1 MQPVVISAMS
11 RKGGAGKTTLVRA
24 MASAFVFNKKRVLL
38 IDADPNRALATW
50 VERSVARGTSSRLLT
65 VIETIKMDEL
75 TRIVDEAFDAESVD
89 FILIDTPGVGG
100 GWADTIALQSDL
112 LVTPLILTRT
122 DLEKSMETVTW
133 YERLHERVSDPSQLP
148 PHAVVITRFVVKG
161 GKSVEPISLGQQ
173 ELLTEIRTTMKPIPY
188 PMRERLAYQD
198 MDNEGLLGVRAAQL
212 KADENPL
219 VRGRARRYDDALHE
233 AIVVTNAILK
243 RLGAASGGTTR
254 TIKAEG

>member
-24 MASAFVFNKKRVLL
+24 MASALAFNKKRVLL

-50 VERSVARGTSSRLLT
+50 AERAGKRGTSSPLLS
-65 VIETIKMDEL
+65 INETIKMDEL
-75 TRIVDEAFDAESVD
+75 TGIVDETFEKESAD

-100 GWADTIALQSDL
+100 GWADTIAMLSDL

-122 DLEKSMETVTW
+122 DLERTMETVTW
-133 YERLHERVSDPSQLP
+133 YDRLRERVSDPSQLP
-148 PHAVVITRFVVKG
+148 PHAVVITRFVVKS

-173 ELLTEIRTTMKPIPY
+173 ELLSEVRSLMKPVPY

-198 MDNEGLLGVRAAQL
+198 MDNEGLLGERAAQL
-212 KADENPL
+212 KADDNPL
-219 VRGRARRYDDALHE
+219 IRGRARRYDDALHE
-233 AIVVTNAILK
+233 AIVVTKAILS
-243 RLGAASGGTTR
+243 RMSAAPASTTKAGG
-254 TIKAEG
+254 